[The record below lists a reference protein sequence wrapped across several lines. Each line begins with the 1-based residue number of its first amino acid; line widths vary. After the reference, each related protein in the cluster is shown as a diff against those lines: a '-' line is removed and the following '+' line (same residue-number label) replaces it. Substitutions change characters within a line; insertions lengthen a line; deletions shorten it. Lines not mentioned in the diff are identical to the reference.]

1 MIEGIIV
8 GPMTDKRKKKQ
19 TISPGTA
26 ESFVQSLFAED
37 VHAKRVLSLANAV
50 TGVIAAGALGIHA
63 IGRGLASAKGLV
75 ERHAVKQVDRLVGN
89 AEVVLDDLFELWVP
103 YAVSNRTRIRV
114 NLDWTEFDDDD
125 QSMLVASL
133 QTTHGRATPL
143 LWKTVVKSKLKDSR
157 NGHEDALMVRLR
169 QLVPLSV
176 KVTIVADRGFGDQKL
191 YEFLEELH
199 FEYAIRFRGNV
210 LVTNSKGEA
219 RMARDWLGQGG
230 RMQVLRN
237 AFVTADRYPV
247 TTVVCVQD
255 RGMKEPWHIVAS
267 EWSLTGSDIKKLYGK
282 RFTCEETFRDVKDLH
297 FGMGM
302 SWQPIGRPDR
312 RDRMMMIAV
321 IAMALLTMLGEAGE
335 RAGLD
340 RLLKTSTR
348 KTRQLSLF
356 RQGLRWY
363 DLMPTLREDRL
374 QTLIE
379 HFVAV
384 MAEHELSREV
394 CAVGVL

>member
-1 MIEGIIV
+1 
-8 GPMTDKRKKKQ
+8 
-19 TISPGTA
+19 
-26 ESFVQSLFAED
+26 
-37 VHAKRVLSLANAV
+37 
-50 TGVIAAGALGIHA
+50 
-63 IGRGLASAKGLV
+63 
-75 ERHAVKQVDRLVGN
+75 
-89 AEVVLDDLFELWVP
+89 
-103 YAVSNRTRIRV
+103 
-114 NLDWTEFDDDD
+114 
-125 QSMLVASL
+125 
-133 QTTHGRATPL
+133 
-143 LWKTVVKSKLKDSR
+143 
-157 NGHEDALMVRLR
+157 
-169 QLVPLSV
+169 
-176 KVTIVADRGFGDQKL
+176 
-191 YEFLEELH
+191 
-199 FEYAIRFRGNV
+199 
-210 LVTNSKGEA
+210 
-219 RMARDWLGQGG
+219 
-230 RMQVLRN
+230 
-237 AFVTADRYPV
+237 
-247 TTVVCVQD
+247 
-255 RGMKEPWHIVAS
+255 WHIVAS

-348 KTRQLSLF
+348 TTRQLSLF

-384 MAEHELSREV
+384 VAEHELSREV